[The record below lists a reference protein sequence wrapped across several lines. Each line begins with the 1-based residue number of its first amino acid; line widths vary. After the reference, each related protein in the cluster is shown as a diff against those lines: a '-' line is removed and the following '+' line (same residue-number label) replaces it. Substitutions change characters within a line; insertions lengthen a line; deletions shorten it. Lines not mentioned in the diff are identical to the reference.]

1 MLVPNITLNN
11 GQKMPNFGLGTYK
24 AKDGEA
30 QRAAQDAIDAGYRHF
45 DCAYYYQNE
54 KEIGEGI
61 KAKIDE
67 GVVKRE
73 DLFITSKLWC
83 TFNEPE
89 NVLKYCKQSVDSIG
103 LGYLD
108 LYLIHWPFS
117 FKAIIYIPYFI
128 YNYLHF
134 HLYFS
139 LQASDGSYADVDF
152 VDTWKSMEE
161 CSKQG
166 LTRSIGI
173 SNFNSKQVERLLQH
187 CTIKPVVN
195 EVEVNTSINQRRL
208 IKFCNDRGIAIVGY
222 TPLGSI
228 DTNRPGVNGVPQIV
242 QELAEKYS
250 KSPAQIILRYLVQLG
265 VTPIPKSVTKSRIV
279 SNIQVFDFEL
289 SDEDVE
295 KMDSLNKNERYITFE
310 SAKGHK
316 EYPFNI
322 DF

>member
-117 FKAIIYIPYFI
+117 FKA
-128 YNYLHF
+128 
-134 HLYFS
+134 
-139 LQASDGSYADVDF
+139 SDGSYADVDF

-161 CSKQG
+161 CLKQG

-173 SNFNSKQVERLLQH
+173 SNFNSIQVERLLQH

-222 TPLGSI
+222 TPLGKHKVLMKYI
-228 DTNRPGVNGVPQIV
+228 IMRNQPGVNGVPSIV
-242 QELAEKYS
+242 QELAEKYN
-250 KSPAQIILRYLVQLG
+250 KTPAQIILRYLIQLG
-265 VTPIPKSVTKSRIV
+265 VTPIPKSVTKSRIA
-279 SNIQVFDFEL
+279 SNIQVFDF
-289 SDEDVE
+289 
-295 KMDSLNKNERYITFE
+295 
-310 SAKGHK
+310 
-316 EYPFNI
+316 
-322 DF
+322 